1 VSLNAHFR
9 EDTMSRQQKPQR
21 PVHEILL
28 TLVMV
33 IMVGGF
39 LALAIMD
46 SSYREPFAE
55 LVKVAIAAYVGW
67 MMPK

>member
-1 VSLNAHFR
+1 
-9 EDTMSRQQKPQR
+9 MSKRQKPQQ

-28 TLVMV
+28 TLVAV

-39 LALAIMD
+39 LSLAIMD

-55 LVKVAIAAYVGW
+55 MVKLGIAAYLGW
-67 MMPK
+67 MIK